1 MGMTTKK
8 METTQLSRKEQIVL
22 ASAKLFREKGF
33 EAASMRDI
41 ARALGIEAASL
52 YSHIKSK
59 DELLEII
66 CFQMADRLLK
76 AIDEVNDIYFNAEEK
91 LRMAISNHVKI
102 VTDDL
107 DASSVFLR
115 EWRHLKPEKLKEF
128 IPLRNKYEDG
138 FTHILVNGENENVFE
153 AADKKFAVLTIL
165 SAVNWITEW
174 YQPNGS
180 KSPGEIAGHLS
191 DFILT
196 GLKVKTPA

>member
-1 MGMTTKK
+1 
-8 METTQLSRKEQIVL
+8 METSKLSRREQIVL

-66 CFQMADRLLK
+66 CFNMADRLLK

-128 IPLRNKYEDG
+128 IPLRNRYEDG
-138 FTHILVNGENENVFE
+138 FTQILVNGENENVFE
-153 AADKKFAVLTIL
+153 ASDKKFAVLTIL

-174 YQPNGS
+174 YQPEGR
-180 KSPGEIAGHLS
+180 KSPGEIAGHLC

-196 GLKVKTPA
+196 GLRVKSLQS

>member
-1 MGMTTKK
+1 MTTKK
-8 METTQLSRKEQIVL
+8 METAQLSRKEQIVL

-41 ARALGIEAASL
+41 AKMLGIEAASL

-115 EWRHLKPEKLKEF
+115 EWRHLKPGKLKEF
-128 IPLRNKYEDG
+128 IPLRNRYEDG
-138 FTHILVNGENENVFE
+138 FTQILVNGENENVFE
-153 AADKKFAVLTIL
+153 ASDKKFAVLTIL

-174 YQPNGS
+174 YQPNGK
-180 KSPGEIAGHLS
+180 KSPGEIAGHLC

-196 GLKVKTPA
+196 GLKAKIS